1 MLLTLLQSPQ
11 LAQAVDDKYELLK
24 DKLYAASLMK
34 ELGQQEWELLNQHEK
49 QKKLV
54 GQEGV

>member
-49 QKKLV
+49 QKK
-54 GQEGV
+54 